1 VAAHLEPEILVVDE
15 VLAVGDAEFQKKCLG
30 KMKDVATGGRTVM
43 FVSHNMAAIRQL
55 TENCLVLS
63 QGKKAFHGKT
73 EESIADY
80 SKLCLAQ
87 PTPLSKRTSRY
98 PSKITKIQLTKP
110 DGGPLNPY
118 TPGEPIRLQVEIEKD
133 SSPALSVDFFCK
145 SHLGESLAF
154 GSFHFFHGKR
164 LPAKAGRYLCR
175 IDLEGLNLASGE
187 YGVEA
192 RLTVPFERYE
202 DTMELPA
209 AIQVAFCN
217 PAGGAGDLKAGMNLA
232 YLAWVS
238 KKEVLIDSK

>member
-1 VAAHLEPEILVVDE
+1 
-15 VLAVGDAEFQKKCLG
+15 
-30 KMKDVATGGRTVM
+30 MKDVATGGRTVL

-63 QGKKAFHGKT
+63 QGRKVFHGKT
-73 EESIADY
+73 EEAAIYY
-80 SKLCLAQ
+80 SKLCVTRADA
-87 PTPLSKRTSRY
+87 LSVRASKFPSR
-98 PSKITKIQLTKP
+98 IINIQLTKS
-110 DGGPLNPY
+110 DGSELNPY
-118 TPGEPIRLQVEIEKD
+118 KPGEPIRLEVEIEKD
-133 SSPALSVDFFCK
+133 ASPALSVDFFCK
-145 SHLGESLAF
+145 SHLGENLAF

-217 PAGGAGDLKAGMNLA
+217 PAGGAGDLTVGMNLG
-232 YLAWVS
+232 YLAWIS
-238 KKEVLIDSK
+238 KKEPSIEKR